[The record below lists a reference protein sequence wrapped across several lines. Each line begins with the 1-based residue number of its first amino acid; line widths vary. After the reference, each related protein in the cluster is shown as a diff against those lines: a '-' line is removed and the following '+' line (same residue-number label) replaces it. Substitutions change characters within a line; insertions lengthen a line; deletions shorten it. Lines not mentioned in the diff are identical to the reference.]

1 MRPHAVVF
9 DLWQTLAK
17 WPDED
22 ARELRRRWSEGLGV
36 PVERFEEL
44 WSDPDFYRL
53 RESVPIREVLA
64 HVQSTLGGDG
74 NVEEVLRWR
83 LDLTRRSLVP
93 VAGAVDALTELR
105 ESGVRVGLIS
115 NCTEEVALVWDATP
129 LAPLIDVAV
138 FSATAGAVKPEAR
151 IYELA
156 CEALGVDARDCLFV
170 GDGANDELAGAARAG
185 LTPVLIHPPGED
197 PVWDGLA
204 SWDGLRITSIP
215 QVLDLLG

>member
-1 MRPHAVVF
+1 M
-9 DLWQTLAK
+9 
-17 WPDED
+17 
-22 ARELRRRWSEGLGV
+22 
-36 PVERFEEL
+36 
-44 WSDPDFYRL
+44 
-53 RESVPIREVLA
+53 PIREVLA